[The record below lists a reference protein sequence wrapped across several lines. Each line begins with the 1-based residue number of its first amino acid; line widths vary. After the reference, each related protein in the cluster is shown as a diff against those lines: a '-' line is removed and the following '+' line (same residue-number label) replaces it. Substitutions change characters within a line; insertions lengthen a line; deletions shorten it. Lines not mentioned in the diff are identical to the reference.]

1 MIIIFCPLRRS
12 SLNSSRKKIAWQ
24 AQRACCSLHEGYF
37 SLYNNELIC
46 NLMLINHV
54 CYYIA
59 KCVPL
64 NEYFCFIFDKFRIL
78 RGKGV
83 GGRNRQQSQLSPSIF
98 CARWKCALF
107 TRPSRHLYSFIRSI
121 LCIRWK
127 KNQVTNLGHC
137 RPGKV
142 NEILNLYWNNN
153 ETFAIKCAF
162 SCRFQTI
169 TATCYRGAQGIMLV
183 YDVTDEKSFKNIS
196 KWVQKTQEL
205 ANPNVQKMLVAN
217 KCDLKKQRLVTREK
231 GELLAQDLDIRYA
244 EISALSNLNV
254 EDAFATLTQDVLNN
268 FVCSSAESWATLTV
282 EETTKQPC
290 CAQ

>member
-1 MIIIFCPLRRS
+1 MEKQFDFLFKLLLIGDSGVGKTCIIFRFVENKFNPTFITTIGIDF
-12 SLNSSRKKIAWQ
+12 KI
-24 AQRACCSLHEGYF
+24 RTVEIGG
-37 SLYNNELIC
+37 
-46 NLMLINHV
+46 
-54 CYYIA
+54 
-59 KCVPL
+59 K
-64 NEYFCFIFDKFRIL
+64 RIKL
-78 RGKGV
+78 QIWDTAG
-83 GGRNRQQSQLSPSIF
+83 Q
-98 CARWKCALF
+98 
-107 TRPSRHLYSFIRSI
+107 
-121 LCIRWK
+121 
-127 KNQVTNLGHC
+127 
-137 RPGKV
+137 
-142 NEILNLYWNNN
+142 E
-153 ETFAIKCAF
+153 
-162 SCRFQTI
+162 RFQTI